1 MKEATLHSLII
12 AKALLEKASGLC
24 ISEDRYLASAGLV
37 VLQDALEIVF
47 YALLIERGVDEKK
60 NIDRISFDELIGE
73 LRREGIGVSKSGTLK
88 ALNKQRVLT
97 KHYAQVA
104 EPATVRNYFDA
115 AQQSMEDAVKAVIGR
130 SLADVYLSDLLDEG
144 EAKVFLKSAEECI
157 AESRYFDALI
167 EIRKAIFIEF
177 EDDYSIYRWKDQEAS
192 ESVILQLC
200 AVGGCKAPY
209 WMAQKKWIQ
218 ENVRDPLDYIQ
229 IDYERWKLDA
239 MEWGINT
246 AELENLRRLT
256 PQVFRGEC
264 NSEWCIK
271 YNLDLPDEANL
282 SDAKYCLDRTIAVIL
297 KKQEHERTTRY
308 RSRYQDF
315 ALPADYLGEHVYKA
329 TSTDSD
335 VVHTICDDYD
345 YSVREVV
352 SGFNPEQEFYTI
364 FGRSKERD
372 QNNAPKGWVSGY
384 LLVRETET
392 G

>member
-1 MKEATLHSLII
+1 
-12 AKALLEKASGLC
+12 
-24 ISEDRYLASAGLV
+24 
-37 VLQDALEIVF
+37 
-47 YALLIERGVDEKK
+47 
-60 NIDRISFDELIGE
+60 
-73 LRREGIGVSKSGTLK
+73 
-88 ALNKQRVLT
+88 
-97 KHYAQVA
+97 
-104 EPATVRNYFDA
+104 
-115 AQQSMEDAVKAVIGR
+115 MEDAVKAVIGR

-200 AVGGCKAPY
+200 AVYGCKAPY
-209 WMAQKKWIQ
+209 SMAQKKWIQ

-256 PQVFRGEC
+256 PQVFRGHRD
-264 NSEWCIK
+264 SEWCIK
-271 YNLDLPDEANL
+271 YNLDLPNEANL

-308 RSRYQDF
+308 GSRYPDF
-315 ALPADYLGEHVYKA
+315 ALPPDYLGEHVYKA
-329 TSTDSD
+329 TSADSD

-345 YSVREVV
+345 YSVTEVV

-372 QNNAPKGWVSGY
+372 QNKAPKGWVSGY